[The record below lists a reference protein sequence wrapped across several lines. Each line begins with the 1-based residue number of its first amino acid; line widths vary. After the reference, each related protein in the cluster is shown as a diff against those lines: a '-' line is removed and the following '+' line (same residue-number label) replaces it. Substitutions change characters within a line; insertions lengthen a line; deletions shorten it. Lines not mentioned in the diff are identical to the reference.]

1 MPAGR
6 PNVIDSHDCKLL
18 IIRELLKKTSH
29 AKISA
34 KFGISIDA
42 LARYQKS
49 ELRRYIV
56 NGVNLV
62 DQERA
67 VAQAESDKAVTDL
80 VMDDITKIRGNGRTI
95 LDAVM
100 KGMPEN
106 GQLDCDPKGFA
117 VVARELRENARLQAQ
132 LEGRLQDRS
141 ATQVNV
147 VILSAAPEHQAP
159 HQAQIA
165 NPPVDDVLD
174 AEWCEIS
181 PGA

>member
-6 PNVIDSHDCKLL
+6 PNVIDSHDSKLL
-18 IIRELLKKTSH
+18 IIQELLKRTSH

-42 LARYQKS
+42 LARYQKR
-49 ELRRYIV
+49 ELQRYRANVCSPIP
-56 NGVNLV
+56 GESALV
-62 DQERA
+62 RA
-67 VAQAESDKAVTDL
+67 EGDKAVRDV
-80 VMDDITKIRGNGRTI
+80 VMEDIARFRGISSDVLT
-95 LDAVM
+95 AM
-100 KGMPEN
+100 MAGMPAN
-106 GQLDCDPKGFA
+106 RQLDCDPKGLA
-117 VVARELRENARLQAQ
+117 SVLREARGVTELHARLD
-132 LEGRLQDRS
+132 GRLQDRS

-159 HQAQIA
+159 YQAQID